1 MRIIAQL
8 KTLTLAVIFTTS
20 LALNV
25 QAQTKNDVAI
35 AFNAAVQLANT
46 DIPGAIKAMTDVI
59 GMCDKV
65 GADANDLK
73 ANAQKAIPAWHYQI
87 ANNFLKDKKF
97 DEAQVSLEKSL
108 ELAELYNDADTKDK
122 VSKQLSKVYV
132 VKGNSLLKAGKVDE
146 ALVLFDKSIVL
157 QPTYAKAY
165 FGKGQACNKKAN
177 FDKMK
182 EAMDLAIKN
191 GKETGDTLSVNNAKN
206 MMRDNMVTRAFKAV
220 QKGAHD
226 QAINLA
232 NSALTYDDKSKDAYY
247 YLAVA
252 YNNTSKWDNAIE
264 ASNKGLTLE
273 ANTKEKKARFNFE
286 LGNAQKGKGDTSAA
300 CVYFKNAAYGINAK
314 AATDQIAKLNCK

>member
-1 MRIIAQL
+1 MSSHITAFNICRYSHNKFSTCVFIFYLRLNNSNFQTNNQPLIISLIRIIAQL

-73 ANAQKAIPAWHYQI
+73 ANAQKAIPAWHFQI

-165 FGKGQACNKKAN
+165 FVGSQ
-177 FDKMK
+177 
-182 EAMDLAIKN
+182 
-191 GKETGDTLSVNNAKN
+191 
-206 MMRDNMVTRAFKAV
+206 
-220 QKGAHD
+220 Q
-226 QAINLA
+226 Q
-232 NSALTYDDKSKDAYY
+232 Y
-247 YLAVA
+247 
-252 YNNTSKWDNAIE
+252 
-264 ASNKGLTLE
+264 
-273 ANTKEKKARFNFE
+273 
-286 LGNAQKGKGDTSAA
+286 
-300 CVYFKNAAYGINAK
+300 
-314 AATDQIAKLNCK
+314 